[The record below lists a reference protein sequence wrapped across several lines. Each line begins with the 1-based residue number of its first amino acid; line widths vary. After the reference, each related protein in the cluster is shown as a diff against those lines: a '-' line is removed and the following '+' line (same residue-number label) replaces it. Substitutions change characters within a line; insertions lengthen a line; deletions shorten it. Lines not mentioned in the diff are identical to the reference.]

1 LNGDVILKRGDAW
14 LKFNRPRRV
23 IVADKLEDVREGLQ
37 EAEALVDEH
46 GWTAAGFVSYEAA
59 PAFDTALRV
68 IPSQGFPLLWFGLYD
83 AQTSEVFRDL
93 GGLAA
98 LQWQAEVERE
108 AYNRAIEKIKEYI
121 AQGMTYQVN
130 YTMRL
135 RASLEADP
143 QTLFHHLARTQNR
156 YAAFVDIGE
165 WAVCCASPELFF
177 ELDGDVITGRPM
189 KGTVKRGRMTKEDLS
204 NSNWLYASEKNR
216 AENVM
221 IVDMIRNDI
230 GRIAEIGSVHV
241 PDLFTI
247 EKYPT
252 LFQMTSTVKAK
263 THASVTEIFSALFP
277 CASITGAPK
286 VSTMKIIAELEASP
300 RRMYCGSIGYIA
312 PNRKACFNVAIR
324 TALVDKR
331 GHKAEYGVG
340 GGIIWDSESA
350 DEYGEALLKA
360 RVLTD
365 PPQEEFSLFET
376 LLWTTEDG
384 YFLLERHIARMM
396 DSAEYFDFTPESTE
410 VTEKKIREI
419 LSRLVKGADSPK
431 RVKLTMNLRG
441 ELSGEV
447 KDFQPGKKVF
457 RVCLA
462 KQPVDSND
470 RFLLH
475 KTTQRGVYEQALV
488 EGYDDVLLY
497 NEKDELTEFTIG
509 SLVVELDGELF
520 TPPIACGLLA
530 GTFRAELLE
539 SGEIKERVI
548 RKDEL
553 PKCSKLFLINSV
565 RKWVEAALP
574 GAAPIFEAKKR

>member
-1 LNGDVILKRGDAW
+1 
-14 LKFNRPRRV
+14 
-23 IVADKLEDVREGLQ
+23 
-37 EAEALVDEH
+37 
-46 GWTAAGFVSYEAA
+46 
-59 PAFDTALRV
+59 
-68 IPSQGFPLLWFGLYD
+68 
-83 AQTSEVFRDL
+83 
-93 GGLAA
+93 
-98 LQWQAEVERE
+98 
-108 AYNRAIEKIKEYI
+108 
-121 AQGMTYQVN
+121 
-130 YTMRL
+130 
-135 RASLEADP
+135 
-143 QTLFHHLARTQNR
+143 
-156 YAAFVDIGE
+156 
-165 WAVCCASPELFF
+165 
-177 ELDGDVITGRPM
+177 
-189 KGTVKRGRMTKEDLS
+189 
-204 NSNWLYASEKNR
+204 
-216 AENVM
+216 
-221 IVDMIRNDI
+221 
-230 GRIAEIGSVHV
+230 
-241 PDLFTI
+241 
-247 EKYPT
+247 
-252 LFQMTSTVKAK
+252 
-263 THASVTEIFSALFP
+263 
-277 CASITGAPK
+277 
-286 VSTMKIIAELEASP
+286 
-300 RRMYCGSIGYIA
+300 
-312 PNRKACFNVAIR
+312 
-324 TALVDKR
+324 
-331 GHKAEYGVG
+331 
-340 GGIIWDSESA
+340 
-350 DEYGEALLKA
+350 
-360 RVLTD
+360 
-365 PPQEEFSLFET
+365 
-376 LLWTTEDG
+376 
-384 YFLLERHIARMM
+384 MM
-396 DSAEYFDFTPESTE
+396 DTAEYFDFTPESTE